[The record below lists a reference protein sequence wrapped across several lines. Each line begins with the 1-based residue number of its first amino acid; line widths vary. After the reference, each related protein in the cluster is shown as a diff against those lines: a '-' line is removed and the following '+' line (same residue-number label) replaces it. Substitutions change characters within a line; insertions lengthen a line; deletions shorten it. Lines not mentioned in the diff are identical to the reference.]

1 MQAAGEGLREFAG
14 AAKGL
19 LGEPGKDEGGREEMN
34 RAPAAAHNGIKN
46 PPGEAKCS

>member
-19 LGEPGKDEGGREEMN
+19 LGEPGKDESGG
-34 RAPAAAHNGIKN
+34 K
-46 PPGEAKCS
+46 K